1 MRHHILTA
9 SALPSPASRDCIT
22 FRFHGLDFGW
32 AAISPFLALLLSDAY
47 ILHTPAAIGP
57 TALFCFTSFFA
68 SAIALVTFRVPDG
81 VARYFS
87 VWDALAIAKA
97 TIASELIAF
106 VTLFVAD
113 RLEGIPRSAL
123 IIHALVFGSGLVA
136 AKTLMRVTA
145 SEPSSSQVPHSRPEC
160 IVVVGANHLASLY
173 IKLLQSVSSASRDV
187 VAVLDP
193 RKELIGRSIEGV
205 RIIGAPEHIDA
216 ILAEYAVHGIA
227 IDRVVVAGD
236 PNILTPVQMT
246 EVTRV
251 CERRQIAFALMPQ
264 LLGLNESS
272 VTLKAENIYLRPD
285 REISLPNYFR
295 WKRVVDF
302 TAALLMIVALL
313 PLLVAASILVLFDL
327 GAPVLFWQ
335 QRLGSGG
342 STFLLFKFRTLRPPF
357 NWMGQPIG
365 SERRMSRVGQ
375 VLRETSIDELPQL
388 LNVLIGDMSLIGPRP
403 LLPEDQPLNPAVR
416 LMVRPGITGW
426 AQINGGKLLTPE
438 EKEKLDEWYVQNASI
453 KVDLWI
459 VWKTAR
465 ILFFGSR
472 SAESSADFDEIRTRG
487 MAEGSQQ
494 KPESSQR
501 S

>member
-1 MRHHILTA
+1 
-9 SALPSPASRDCIT
+9 
-22 FRFHGLDFGW
+22 
-32 AAISPFLALLLSDAY
+32 
-47 ILHTPAAIGP
+47 
-57 TALFCFTSFFA
+57 
-68 SAIALVTFRVPDG
+68 
-81 VARYFS
+81 
-87 VWDALAIAKA
+87 
-97 TIASELIAF
+97 
-106 VTLFVAD
+106 
-113 RLEGIPRSAL
+113 
-123 IIHALVFGSGLVA
+123 
-136 AKTLMRVTA
+136 
-145 SEPSSSQVPHSRPEC
+145 
-160 IVVVGANHLASLY
+160 
-173 IKLLQSVSSASRDV
+173 
-187 VAVLDP
+187 
-193 RKELIGRSIEGV
+193 
-205 RIIGAPEHIDA
+205 
-216 ILAEYAVHGIA
+216 VHGIA

-236 PNILTPVQMT
+236 PDILTPVQMT
-246 EVTRV
+246 EVTRA

-272 VTLKAENIYLRPD
+272 VTSNAENIYLRPD
-285 REISLPNYFR
+285 REITLPTYFR
-295 WKRVVDF
+295 WKRVIDF

-313 PLLVAASILVLFDL
+313 PLLFAASILVLFDL

-342 STFLLFKFRTLRPPF
+342 SAFLLFKFRTLRPPF
-357 NWMGQPIG
+357 NWLGQPIG

-426 AQINGGKLLTPE
+426 AQINGGKLLTAE

-494 KPESSQR
+494 KPESGQR